1 LSQALNSMN
10 KYIKSKLVLF
20 FGIFFIASLS
30 ADPLLHDHIDEHESE
45 STIEC
50 QLCDNKA
57 FDLQNADSKVS
68 ELIQTSFV
76 EELTP
81 DDSSL
86 KNTSNYLSRAPPK
99 K

>member
-1 LSQALNSMN
+1 MSQALNSMS

>member
-1 LSQALNSMN
+1 MN

-30 ADPLLHDHIDEHESE
+30 ADPLLHDHIDEHQSE
-45 STIEC
+45 SIVEC
-50 QLCDNKA
+50 QLCENKA
-57 FDLQNADSKVS
+57 FDLQNADSEVS
-68 ELIQTSFV
+68 ELIHISFV

-81 DDSSL
+81 DNSSL

>member
-1 LSQALNSMN
+1 MN

-20 FGIFFIASLS
+20 FGIYFIVSLS
-30 ADPLLHDHIDEHESE
+30 ADPLLHDHIDDHESE

>member
-1 LSQALNSMN
+1 MN

-20 FGIFFIASLS
+20 FGIFFIASLY
-30 ADPLLHDHIDEHESE
+30 ADTFLHNHIDEHRSE
-45 STIEC
+45 SIVEC
-50 QLCDNKA
+50 QLCENKA
-57 FDLQNADSKVS
+57 IDIQNADSEVS
-68 ELIQTSFV
+68 ELVHISFV

-81 DDSSL
+81 NNSSL

>member
-1 LSQALNSMN
+1 MS

-57 FDLQNADSKVS
+57 FDLQDADSKVS

>member
-1 LSQALNSMN
+1 MN

-30 ADPLLHDHIDEHESE
+30 ADPLLHDHIDEHQSE
-45 STIEC
+45 SIVEC
-50 QLCDNKA
+50 QLCENKA
-57 FDLQNADSKVS
+57 FDIQNTDAKVS
-68 ELIQTSFV
+68 ELIHISFA

-81 DDSSL
+81 DNSSL

>member
-1 LSQALNSMN
+1 MSQALNSMN

-20 FGIFFIASLS
+20 FGIFFIVSLS

-57 FDLQNADSKVS
+57 FDLQDADSKVS

-81 DDSSL
+81 DDSSI

>member
-1 LSQALNSMN
+1 MN

-45 STIEC
+45 SSIEC
-50 QLCDNKA
+50 QLCENKA
-57 FDLQNADSKVS
+57 FDLQNADSKVG
-68 ELIQTSFV
+68 EFIQTSFV

-86 KNTSNYLSRAPPK
+86 KNTSNYLSRAPPRK
-99 K
+99 

>member
-1 LSQALNSMN
+1 MN

-30 ADPLLHDHIDEHESE
+30 ADPLLHDHIDEHKSE
-45 STIEC
+45 SIIEC
-50 QLCDNKA
+50 QLCENKA
-57 FDLQNADSKVS
+57 FDIKNDDSEIN
-68 ELIQTSFV
+68 ELIQISFA
-76 EELTP
+76 EELIP
-81 DDSSL
+81 DNSSL

>member
-20 FGIFFIASLS
+20 FEIFFIVSLS
-30 ADPLLHDHIDEHESE
+30 ADPLIHDHIDEHESE

-50 QLCDNKA
+50 QLCENKA

-68 ELIQTSFV
+68 EFIQTSFL

>member
-1 LSQALNSMN
+1 MN

-30 ADPLLHDHIDEHESE
+30 VDPLVHDHIDEHESE
-45 STIEC
+45 TTIEC
-50 QLCDNKA
+50 QLCENKA
-57 FDLQNADSKVS
+57 FDFQNNDSEVS
-68 ELIQTSFV
+68 EFIQASFV
-76 EELTP
+76 EDLTP

>member
-1 LSQALNSMN
+1 MSQALNSMN

-57 FDLQNADSKVS
+57 FDLQDADSKVS

>member
-1 LSQALNSMN
+1 MN

-81 DDSSL
+81 DDSSK

>member
-1 LSQALNSMN
+1 MINIKNN
-10 KYIKSKLVLF
+10 KAFILLAGILF
-20 FGIFFIASLS
+20 AASIT
-30 ADPLLHDHIDEHESE
+30 ADPIIHDHFEESE
-45 STIEC
+45 SLIEC
-50 QLCDNKA
+50 QLCENKA

-68 ELIQTSFV
+68 EFIQTSFL

-86 KNTSNYLSRAPPK
+86 KNTSNYLSRASPK

>member
-1 LSQALNSMN
+1 MN
-10 KYIKSKLVLF
+10 KYIKSNLVLF

-45 STIEC
+45 SSIEC
-50 QLCDNKA
+50 QLCENKA
-57 FDLQNADSKVS
+57 FDHQNADSKVG
-68 ELIQTSFV
+68 EFIQTSFV

-86 KNTSNYLSRAPPK
+86 KNTSNYLSRAPPRK
-99 K
+99 

>member
-1 LSQALNSMN
+1 MN

-30 ADPLLHDHIDEHESE
+30 ADPLLHDHIDEHQSE
-45 STIEC
+45 SIIEC
-50 QLCDNKA
+50 QLCENKA
-57 FDLQNADSKVS
+57 FDIHNADSEVS
-68 ELIQTSFV
+68 ELIQISFV

-81 DDSSL
+81 DNSSL
-86 KNTSNYLSRAPPK
+86 KKTSNYLSRAPPK

>member
-1 LSQALNSMN
+1 MN

-30 ADPLLHDHIDEHESE
+30 ADPLLHDHIDEHQSE
-45 STIEC
+45 SIVEC
-50 QLCDNKA
+50 QLCENKA
-57 FDLQNADSKVS
+57 FDIQNADSEVS
-68 ELIQTSFV
+68 ELIHISFV

-81 DDSSL
+81 DNSSFKDS
-86 KNTSNYLSRAPPK
+86 SNYLSRAPPK

>member
-1 LSQALNSMN
+1 MSQALNSMN
-10 KYIKSKLVLF
+10 KYIKYKLVLF

-30 ADPLLHDHIDEHESE
+30 TDPLLHDHVDEHESK

-50 QLCDNKA
+50 QLCENKA
-57 FDLQNADSKVS
+57 FDFQNNDSEVS
-68 ELIQTSFV
+68 EFIQISFV
-76 EELTP
+76 EELTH

>member
-1 LSQALNSMN
+1 MSQTLNSMN

-57 FDLQNADSKVS
+57 FDLQDADSKVS

>member
-30 ADPLLHDHIDEHESE
+30 ADPLVHDHIDEHESE

-50 QLCDNKA
+50 QLCENKA
-57 FDLQNADSKVS
+57 FDFQNNDSEVG
-68 ELIQTSFV
+68 EFIQASFV
-76 EELTP
+76 EDLTP

>member
-1 LSQALNSMN
+1 MSQALNSMN
-10 KYIKSKLVLF
+10 KYFKSKLVLF
-20 FGIFFIASLS
+20 FGIYFIVSLS

-50 QLCDNKA
+50 QLCENKA
-57 FDLQNADSKVS
+57 FDLQNANSKVS
-68 ELIQTSFV
+68 EFIQTSFV
-76 EELTP
+76 EELTS

>member
-1 LSQALNSMN
+1 MN

-30 ADPLLHDHIDEHESE
+30 ADPLLHDHIDEHQSE
-45 STIEC
+45 SIIEC
-50 QLCDNKA
+50 QLCENKA

-68 ELIQTSFV
+68 EFIQTSFI

-81 DDSSL
+81 DGSSL

>member
-1 LSQALNSMN
+1 MN

-30 ADPLLHDHIDEHESE
+30 ADPFLHDHNDEHQSE
-45 STIEC
+45 SIIEC
-50 QLCDNKA
+50 QLCENKA
-57 FDLQNADSKVS
+57 FDLQNADSEVS
-68 ELIQTSFV
+68 ELIHISFV

-81 DDSSL
+81 DNSSL
-86 KNTSNYLSRAPPK
+86 RNTSNYFSRAPPK

>member
-1 LSQALNSMN
+1 MN

-30 ADPLLHDHIDEHESE
+30 ADPLLHDHIDEHQTESI
-45 STIEC
+45 IEC
-50 QLCDNKA
+50 QLCENKA
-57 FDLQNADSKVS
+57 FDLQNADSEVS
-68 ELIQTSFV
+68 ELIHISFV

-81 DDSSL
+81 DNSSL
-86 KNTSNYLSRAPPK
+86 KNTNNYLSRAPPK

>member
-1 LSQALNSMN
+1 MSQALNSMN
-10 KYIKSKLVLF
+10 KYIKSNLVLF
-20 FGIFFIASLS
+20 FGICFIASLS

-50 QLCDNKA
+50 QLCENKT

-68 ELIQTSFV
+68 EFIQTSFV

>member
-10 KYIKSKLVLF
+10 KYIKYKLVLF
-20 FGIFFIASLS
+20 FGIFFIVSLS
-30 ADPLLHDHIDEHESE
+30 ADPLLHDHIDEHEYE

-50 QLCDNKA
+50 QLCENKA
-57 FDLQNADSKVS
+57 FGLQDADSKVS
-68 ELIQTSFV
+68 EFIQTSFV

>member
-1 LSQALNSMN
+1 MSQALNSMN

-45 STIEC
+45 STIDC
-50 QLCDNKA
+50 QLCENKA

-68 ELIQTSFV
+68 EFIQTSFV

-81 DDSSL
+81 DNSSL
-86 KNTSNYLSRAPPK
+86 KKTNNYLSRAPPK